1 MEKKECFAVQK
12 AMNDITIGIV
22 KDLKKMSA

>member
-1 MEKKECFAVQK
+1 MDKKEVHTVQK
-12 AMNDITIGIV
+12 AMNDLTIDTV